1 MPFGKTIHD
10 AETFYVVVE
19 GQVVI
24 NGVEIIEALFLTYS
38 QFYIFNI
45 EYYQDNIASWQ
56 FIQHVI
62 AENKGGKVLKKVIT
76 LTQIYVCIVCFF
88 FLRGCQSL
96 DIQNDPT
103 IKIASCPNV
112 LLLSIYFPHACIHFC
127 KIIIIL

>member
-1 MPFGKTIHD
+1 VPFGKTIHD

-24 NGVEIIEALFLTYS
+24 NGVEIIEALFLTCS

-56 FIQHVI
+56 FIQHII

-76 LTQIYVCIVCFF
+76 LTQIYVCIVRFF
-88 FLRGCQSL
+88 F
-96 DIQNDPT
+96 
-103 IKIASCPNV
+103 
-112 LLLSIYFPHACIHFC
+112 
-127 KIIIIL
+127 

>member
-1 MPFGKTIHD
+1 MIIKYDRVSFSICLRTAFFFQESITKEDILKGNIPRTPFLAIIVPVGKTIHD

-24 NGVEIIEALFLTYS
+24 NGVKIIEKLFLTYS

-62 AENKGGKVLKKVIT
+62 AENKDGKVLKKVIT
-76 LTQIYVCIVCFF
+76 LTQK
-88 FLRGCQSL
+88 L
-96 DIQNDPT
+96 
-103 IKIASCPNV
+103 
-112 LLLSIYFPHACIHFC
+112 
-127 KIIIIL
+127 

>member
-10 AETFYVVVE
+10 AETFYVVE

-56 FIQHVI
+56 LMSK
-62 AENKGGKVLKKVIT
+62 NLKI
-76 LTQIYVCIVCFF
+76 
-88 FLRGCQSL
+88 
-96 DIQNDPT
+96 
-103 IKIASCPNV
+103 
-112 LLLSIYFPHACIHFC
+112 
-127 KIIIIL
+127 

>member
-19 GQVVI
+19 GEVVI
-24 NGVEIIEALFLTYS
+24 NGVEIIEALFLTYTYS

-62 AENKGGKVLKKVIT
+62 AENKDGKVLKKVIT
-76 LTQIYVCIVCFF
+76 LTQIFVCIVCFLF
-88 FLRGCQSL
+88 
-96 DIQNDPT
+96 
-103 IKIASCPNV
+103 
-112 LLLSIYFPHACIHFC
+112 
-127 KIIIIL
+127 

>member
-19 GQVVI
+19 GQ
-24 NGVEIIEALFLTYS
+24 VEIIEALFLTYS

-62 AENKGGKVLKKVIT
+62 AEKSYHSYSNL
-76 LTQIYVCIVCFF
+76 CMHCM
-88 FLRGCQSL
+88 FL
-96 DIQNDPT
+96 
-103 IKIASCPNV
+103 
-112 LLLSIYFPHACIHFC
+112 F
-127 KIIIIL
+127 

>member
-1 MPFGKTIHD
+1 MPFGKTIHY

-24 NGVEIIEALFLTYS
+24 NGVEIIEALYLTYS

-56 FIQHVI
+56 FIQYVI
-62 AENKGGKVLKKVIT
+62 AENKDGKVLKKVIT

-88 FLRGCQSL
+88 FEGHLIFKM
-96 DIQNDPT
+96 IQ
-103 IKIASCPNV
+103 
-112 LLLSIYFPHACIHFC
+112 L
-127 KIIIIL
+127 

>member
-1 MPFGKTIHD
+1 VPFGKTIHD

-56 FIQHVI
+56 FIQYVI
-62 AENKGGKVLKKVIT
+62 AENKDGKVLKKVIP
-76 LTQIYVCIVCFF
+76 LHLLPPDLQQQHKR
-88 FLRGCQSL
+88 FLH
-96 DIQNDPT
+96 
-103 IKIASCPNV
+103 NV
-112 LLLSIYFPHACIHFC
+112 WFYQKAQ
-127 KIIIIL
+127 

>member
-1 MPFGKTIHD
+1 MIIKYDRVSFSICLRTAGCFFQESITKEDILKGDIPRTPLLQILAIIVPVGKTIHD

-62 AENKGGKVLKKVIT
+62 AENKDGKVLKKVIT
-76 LTQIYVCIVCFF
+76 LTQK
-88 FLRGCQSL
+88 L
-96 DIQNDPT
+96 
-103 IKIASCPNV
+103 
-112 LLLSIYFPHACIHFC
+112 
-127 KIIIIL
+127 

>member
-1 MPFGKTIHD
+1 MIFKCHD

-24 NGVEIIEALFLTYS
+24 NGVEIIEAIFLTYS

-62 AENKGGKVLKKVIT
+62 
-76 LTQIYVCIVCFF
+76 
-88 FLRGCQSL
+88 
-96 DIQNDPT
+96 
-103 IKIASCPNV
+103 
-112 LLLSIYFPHACIHFC
+112 HAC
-127 KIIIIL
+127 